1 MIRRLILAAPVT
13 EGEAAAA
20 TQAAAKIGAA
30 ILISYRPSASTRR
43 LLMFDAVSLPG
54 KKRRDRSRLLDAP
67 EQPAWDALA
76 AAMAARKTVFNVF
89 TAYRPNPGI
98 AYSSTDAV
106 FTVAFPEG
114 DAVAWFSRVG
124 GGIAPGI
131 VSWCLGRSGA
141 SLELKNAAR
150 YLFFKRPPAGL
161 RQCEAMVSDFAR
173 GLLADVPRFS

>member
-1 MIRRLILAAPVT
+1 MIRRLILAAPMT

-20 TQAAAKIGAA
+20 TQAAAKIGASL
-30 ILISYRPSASTRR
+30 LISYRPSASTRR
-43 LLMFDAVSLPG
+43 LLMFDAVNRPG
-54 KKRRDRSRLLDAP
+54 KKRRDRNRLLHAP

-76 AAMAARKTVFNVF
+76 AAGASGKTVFNVF
-89 TAYRPNPGI
+89 TGYRPNPSI
-98 AYSSTDAV
+98 AYPGTDAV

-114 DAVAWFSRVG
+114 DAVAFFARVSG
-124 GGIAPGI
+124 GVAPGI
-131 VSWCLGRSGA
+131 ALSCIAHLGMSFQ
-141 SLELKNAAR
+141 LNNAAR